1 VHRKTRIGLSVLTIC
16 LLLVAGMLAG
26 GCGKKEVSESK
37 SVYKIGVVL
46 SLTGAQAAL
55 GVPEQNALK
64 LFEKQ
69 TNDEGGIE
77 GHRLQFLIEDD
88 ESLPAKSKE
97 KFSKLVTQE
106 GVTAVIGTS
115 FSGGTAAMTEDA
127 VKSQIP
133 LIGLSATTSLTH
145 PVKKWTFRTPPTTQM
160 VVERELLYIQKQL
173 KLTKLAVL
181 YDSGLFGTEGYEA
194 VKATAGK
201 YGAEVVTAESYGT
214 NDPDM
219 TAQLTKI
226 KSTPA
231 EALIVWGTGPAPSI
245 IAKNMKQL
253 AMTIPYLG
261 SHGIA
266 NQTFIQ
272 LAGDAANGV
281 VFPAG
286 RMLVPSSIPADSE
299 WRTVVDNFRKD
310 YKAAYNAEANTF
322 AGHGWDAALIYTDA
336 MKRVIKESGDQEK
349 LSASVI
355 RNQVEKTKDLQ
366 GIAGA
371 FTYTPT
377 NHDGLK
383 VSDLIMVEIVNGAWT
398 EAKSS

>member
-1 VHRKTRIGLSVLTIC
+1 VHKKLRIWLAALTIC
-16 LLLVAGMLAG
+16 TLIVTGALAA
-26 GCGKKEVSESK
+26 GCGKKQVSSEK
-37 SVYKIGVVL
+37 SVYKIGAVL

-69 TNDEGGIE
+69 INAEEGVE
-77 GHRLQFLIEDD
+77 GHRVQFIIEDD
-88 ESLPAKSKE
+88 ESLPPKSKE
-97 KFSKLVTQE
+97 KFTKLVKQE

-115 FSGGTAAMTEDA
+115 FSGGTAAMTEEA
-127 VKSQIP
+127 MKNKIP

-160 VVERELLYIQKQL
+160 VVERELMYLQKDL
-173 KLTKLAVL
+173 KINKVAVL

-194 VKATAGK
+194 VKATSGK
-201 YGAEVVTAESYGT
+201 YDVEVVGAESYGT
-214 NDPDM
+214 NDADM

-231 EALIVWGTGPAPSI
+231 QALIVWGTGPAPSI
-245 IAKNMKQL
+245 IAKNMQQL

-286 RMLVPSSIPADSE
+286 RMLVPSSIEEGSD
-299 WRTVVDNFRKD
+299 WRKVVDEFKTD
-310 YKAAYNAEANTF
+310 YKTAYKAEANTF
-322 AGHGWDAALIYTDA
+322 TGHGWDAALIMTDS
-336 MKRVIKESGDQEK
+336 MKRAIKENGDEEK
-349 LSASVI
+349 LSASVVRDQI
-355 RNQVEKTKDLQ
+355 EKTEDLQ

-371 FTYTPT
+371 FTYSPT

-383 VSDLIMVEIVNGAWT
+383 ISDLVMIKIVNGAWT

>member
-1 VHRKTRIGLSVLTIC
+1 VHKKLRIGSAAVIAC
-16 LLLVAGMLAG
+16 LLLVTGMLAA
-26 GCGKKEVSESK
+26 GCGKQQVSSSK
-37 SVYKIGVVL
+37 SVYKIGAVL

-69 TNDEGGIE
+69 INDQGGVE
-77 GHRLQFLIEDD
+77 GHRVQFVIEDD
-88 ESLPAKSKE
+88 QSLPANSKSM
-97 KFSKLVTQE
+97 FTKLVSQE
-106 GVTAVIGTS
+106 GVNAVIGTS
-115 FSGGTAAMTEDA
+115 FSGGTAAMTDEAQKD
-127 VKSQIP
+127 QIP

-160 VVERELLYIQKQL
+160 VVERELLYIQKTL
-173 KLTKLAVL
+173 KLNKIAVL
-181 YDSGLFGTEGYEA
+181 YDSGLFGTEGYETI
-194 VKATAGK
+194 KSLAGK
-201 YGAEVVTAESYGT
+201 YGQQVVTAESYGT
-214 NDPDM
+214 TDPDM

-226 KSTPA
+226 KGTPA
-231 EALIVWGTGPAPSI
+231 QALIVWGTGPAPSI

-266 NQTFIQ
+266 NQTFVQ

-286 RMLVPSSIPADSE
+286 RMLVPSSIPTGSD
-299 WRTVVDNFRKD
+299 WRNVVDKFRTD
-310 YKAAYNAEANTF
+310 YKAAYNTEANTF
-322 AGHGWDAALIYTDA
+322 AGHGWDAALIMTEA
-336 MKRVIKESGDQEK
+336 MKAAIKENGDQEK
-349 LSASVI
+349 LSAAVI
-355 RNQVEKTKDLQ
+355 RTQIEKTKDLQ

-371 FTYTPT
+371 FTYTPS

-383 VSDLIMVEIVNGAWT
+383 VSDLIMVKIVNGAWT
-398 EAKSS
+398 QAKPS

>member
-1 VHRKTRIGLSVLTIC
+1 VQKKLRIGLAALTIC
-16 LLLVAGMLAG
+16 LLLVVGMVAG

-37 SVYKIGVVL
+37 SVYKIGVVIC
-46 SLTGAQAAL
+46 LTGAQAAL

-64 LFEKQ
+64 LYETQINK
-69 TNDEGGIE
+69 EGGIE
-77 GHRLQFLIEDD
+77 GHRVQFIIEDD

-97 KFSKLVTQE
+97 MFTKLVNQE

-115 FSGGTAAMTEDA
+115 FSGGTAAMTEEA
-127 VKSQIP
+127 QKGKIP

-160 VVERELLYIQKQL
+160 VVERELTYLQKNL
-173 KLTKLAVL
+173 KFKKVAVL
-181 YDSGLFGTEGYEA
+181 YDSGLFGTEGYETI
-194 VKATAGK
+194 KASAGK
-201 YGAEVVTAESYGT
+201 YGIEVVGAESYGT

-231 EALIVWGTGPAPSI
+231 QALIVWGTGPAPSI
-245 IAKNMKQL
+245 IAKNMQQL

-286 RMLVPSSIPADSE
+286 RMLVPSSIPEDSD
-299 WRTVVDNFRKD
+299 WRTVVDEFKQD
-310 YKAAYNAEANTF
+310 YKAAYKTEANTF
-322 AGHGWDAALIYTDA
+322 AGHGWDAALIMTDS
-336 MKRVIKESGDQEK
+336 MKRAIKENGDEEK

-355 RNQVEKTKDLQ
+355 RDQVEKTKDLQ

-371 FTYTPT
+371 FTYTPK

-383 VSDLIMVEIVNGAWT
+383 STDLIMIKIVNGAWT